1 MWNSIKSMFGMSPSE
16 TNLIDLKKLSKQELH
31 DLVKKARKALKE
43 KYKLNNNI
51 REITWGKCGLKNL
64 GNTCFMNAALQC
76 MSNTEILTRYLL
88 EKNWA
93 KDINPVLT
101 RSGGA
106 LLCEY
111 YLLLKKIWCYD
122 EDYVSPSGIKKT
134 IVKVSSTFAGY
145 SQQDS
150 QEFLS
155 YFLYV
160 LMDDSNKIFI
170 KPYIEKKDFHKE
182 TIQEFAD
189 RSWNYFKKRNVS
201 FIVDFFY
208 GQFYTEITCPHCD
221 KKSLTCD
228 PYSMISLNI
237 KENDYVKFEGYILCQ
252 TYENKIF
259 HFEFLVEPK
268 MTLNNLIDYIFEFIE
283 NDEDIIFRKQNF
295 ISYFYRQ
302 SKIVKKIGNPA
313 KITAGEIMKD
323 KNILFLIE
331 DFSRECLDIIYG
343 NVSIENERR
352 NDEEEGYKINLFFN
366 EDDSNIG
373 VERIIQVPKTTKVR
387 DLYKWVFLIHR
398 RVFKISEVKY
408 CEELEEP
415 FLKEFDLETILEKY
429 YPDGTAS
436 YNSLF
441 LLKVDRESKNN
452 IKSLEPL
459 FDNERRNIRV
469 DILMNSDLR
478 QRRYKLK
485 TCSNIHVTD
494 YVKTSS
500 DISLQSCFKHFV
512 TKEKLDSQNTW
523 YCNKC
528 KEHKEAYIKHSLL
541 RMPNVLIIHLKRF
554 KKKYHGNGYASFRKI
569 HNYVDF
575 EIENLDLSEF
585 MIQKDKNGALY
596 NLIGVINHYGSSGGG
611 HYTAFCKNFL
621 NGRWYHF
628 DDSDCTHISQSEI
641 LTKAA
646 YVLFYQ
652 KI

>member
-1 MWNSIKSMFGMSPSE
+1 MWNSIKNMFGMSPGQI
-16 TNLIDLKKLSKQELH
+16 NLIDLKNLSKEEIH
-31 DLVKKARKALKE
+31 DLVKQKRRSLKE

-51 REITWGKCGLKNL
+51 REIQWGKCGLKNL

-88 EKNWA
+88 EKNWS
-93 KDINPVLT
+93 KDINPLLT
-101 RSGGA
+101 KSGGT

-111 YLLLKKIWCYD
+111 YLLLKKIWLFD

-155 YFLYV
+155 YFLDV
-160 LMDDSNKIFI
+160 LMDDSNKIFV
-170 KPYIEKKDFHKE
+170 KLYIEKKDFHKE
-182 TIQEFAD
+182 SIQEFAD
-189 RSWNYFKKRNVS
+189 RSWNYFKQRNIS

-208 GQFYTEITCPHCD
+208 GQFYTEITCPDCD
-221 KKSLTCD
+221 KKSLNCD

-237 KENDYVKFEGYILCQ
+237 KENEITKFEGYIVFQ
-252 TYENKIF
+252 TYEYKIF
-259 HFEFLVEPK
+259 HFEFFVEAK
-268 MTLNNLIDYIFEFIE
+268 MTLDHLIEYIFEIIE
-283 NDEDIIFRKQNF
+283 NDDDIIFRKEDF
-295 ISYFYRQ
+295 VSYFYRQ
-302 SKIVKKIGNPA
+302 SKIVKMIKDPLT
-313 KITAGEIMKD
+313 ITADEIMKD
-323 KNILFLIE
+323 KNILFLIQ
-331 DFSRECLDIIYG
+331 DFNRESLNLIYG
-343 NVSIENERR
+343 KIDIVNERKKK
-352 NDEEEGYKINLFFN
+352 EEGFKINFFFN
-366 EDDSNIG
+366 ENDSNIG
-373 VERIIQVPKTTKVR
+373 VERIVQVPKITKIK

-398 RVFKISEVKY
+398 KVFKISEIQH
-408 CEELEEP
+408 CEELEDP
-415 FLKEFDLETILEKY
+415 FLKEFDLETILEKF
-429 YPDGTAS
+429 YPEGTAT

-441 LLKVDRESKNN
+441 LLKIDRESKTNLN
-452 IKSLEPL
+452 SAEPL
-459 FDNERRNIRV
+459 FEEERRNIRV

-478 QRRYKLK
+478 QKRYKLK
-485 TCSNIHVTD
+485 KCSSVQITD
-494 YVKTSS
+494 YIKSNTE
-500 DISLQSCFKHFV
+500 ISLQSCFKHFV
-512 TKEKLDSQNTW
+512 TKEKLDKENTW

-541 RMPNVLIIHLKRF
+541 RMPKVLIIHLKRF

-569 HNYVDF
+569 KNYVDF

-585 MIQKDKNGALY
+585 MIQKDKDGAFY

-621 NGRWYHF
+621 NGKWYHF
-628 DDSDCTHISQSEI
+628 DDSDCSQISQSEI